1 MVSLN
6 LFQYR
11 GDVKRALLARK
22 DELNQEWDPFV
33 ASWLAYAFLR
43 EEGTSSLLAQEMFE
57 RLDVWSHDE
66 SVWQFRRNVAPLLFL
81 IWLRKRLNRAL
92 DETFVQKIVNALLD
106 LNPDAKFSPW
116 RYPEQVFLMALG
128 VSVLEPTYAEVRER
142 FIATVSG
149 QMRGPFAR
157 QVLFAAALKEMGEA
171 LTLPLLQP
179 VDVTDILFML
189 WWTERYGEG
198 TDKNQWWSQ
207 FESIADTLLLHKTD
221 ALDTTRR
228 VLSEWELSVLYEALI
243 LQTSQPDP
251 VMLFDYYPLHP
262 RIKQIAEEDFKRGN
276 YFGAVFEACKALED
290 YLKRLSGST
299 KIGIKLVEEVLG
311 KPDMST
317 GSFSP
322 PLVKINPLDSTSTD
336 FVSQLDEQKGFSSF
350 TIGIFQAFRN
360 PKGHQPK
367 DKTWVGIDAYEALN
381 QLVAISLVMKRLQD
395 ATGISP

>member
-1 MVSLN
+1 MSKFRLPADYRN
-6 LFQYR
+6 FLFQYR

-149 QMRGPFAR
+149 QMRGLFAR

-251 VMLFDYYPLHP
+251 VMCYNV
-262 RIKQIAEEDFKRGN
+262 IK
-276 YFGAVFEACKALED
+276 
-290 YLKRLSGST
+290 
-299 KIGIKLVEEVLG
+299 
-311 KPDMST
+311 
-317 GSFSP
+317 
-322 PLVKINPLDSTSTD
+322 
-336 FVSQLDEQKGFSSF
+336 
-350 TIGIFQAFRN
+350 
-360 PKGHQPK
+360 
-367 DKTWVGIDAYEALN
+367 
-381 QLVAISLVMKRLQD
+381 
-395 ATGISP
+395 